1 MPIIDLLE
9 RNVISLHFQTQT
21 KSSLFEI
28 NRDINRLKVNIIVK
42 FLPARNDNVAWN
54 KFASRV
60 QIFIATFLPT
70 LFNNLAQTRDR
81 RNRD

>member
-21 KSSLFEI
+21 KPSLFEI

-42 FLPARNDNVAWN
+42 FSN
-54 KFASRV
+54 
-60 QIFIATFLPT
+60 ATT
-70 LFNNLAQTRDR
+70 M
-81 RNRD
+81 